1 MAWPRPTSDSSI
13 TVSFASSIDPS
24 TDAGLD
30 RPEDAAPARPGG
42 VGGFLRQLGARAQRL
57 FGRAPAPDDL
67 DLSDVR
73 RVVFVCTSNLHRSA
87 FAQAVAKQAGLHAA
101 SFGLHTATGQRTV
114 LATVRAAAALGVP
127 LDHHR
132 ATHRR
137 DFVPAAGDLY
147 LAMEPHHAE
156 ELLALGFAAQ
166 RVALLGQWSPQRGPQ
181 IPELRRLGQPQLR
194 RCFAR
199 IGSAVEA
206 LAHALDAARAA
217 PATVHVQVH

>member
-1 MAWPRPTSDSSI
+1 MSS
-13 TVSFASSIDPS
+13 ASSIDRSP
-24 TDAGLD
+24 DAGPD
-30 RPEDAAPARPGG
+30 RPGDAAPARQGG
-42 VGGFLRQLGARAQRL
+42 VGGFLRQLGACAQRL
-57 FGRAPAPDDL
+57 LGRAPVHDDL

-87 FAQAVAKQAGLHAA
+87 FAQAAAELAGLNAA

-127 LDHHR
+127 LDQHR

-166 RVALLGQWSPQRGPQ
+166 RVALLGQWSPRGLR
-181 IPELRRLGQPQLR
+181 IPELRGLEQPRLR
-194 RCFAR
+194 RCFEC
-199 IGSAVEA
+199 IGAAVEA
-206 LAHALDAARAA
+206 LAQALDAARAA
-217 PATVHVQVH
+217 PSTVRLQVH